1 MMKSI
6 LAQLQSNEAV
16 LLMYLAGELPQQDR
30 AEVEKWLEQDGELR
44 AQLENLRAAMGSVE
58 RQLKDAGEVDD
69 VSVAR
74 ARREATAAMRLRSLE
89 QRPAQV
95 RAPEAVKWRI
105 PGWAY
110 PAAAAAI
117 LLVAVSLYLANLQ
130 PPKEVAVG
138 SEPAEMQAADL
149 IAMAMEQQPEA
160 DVVAAAETADDLA
173 ATFDDGEWV
182 VAEAL
187 DGDGLVGAMQEL
199 GEIQRL
205 SGEAAGVGAGTGAG
219 VVQ

>member
-1 MMKSI
+1 MKSI

-44 AQLENLRAAMGSVE
+44 AQLESLRAAMESVE
-58 RQLKDAGEVDD
+58 RQLEDAGEVED

-74 ARREATAAMRLRSLE
+74 AIGQATAAMRSRGME
-89 QRPAQV
+89 QQPVQV

-130 PPKEVAVG
+130 PPTEMAAG
-138 SEPAEMQAADL
+138 SESAEMQAADL
-149 IAMAMEQQPEA
+149 IAMAMVQQPEA
-160 DVVAAAETADDLA
+160 DVVLAAETADDLA
-173 ATFDDGEWV
+173 ATFDDSEWV

-187 DGDGLVGAMQEL
+187 DGDDLVDAMREL

-205 SGEAAGVGAGTGAG
+205 SGEAAGAGAGTGAG